1 MNPRDRKARD
11 LLAVAAAVI
20 STAAACDTPA
30 GSCTARW
37 TLPGGTICCA
47 RHIDGCPEL
56 TTEQVDHTYA
66 TGTRGQGLHREDHG
80 THSLVGGNGRRI
92 IVREDADGLYVGGVL
107 LTSHSAVR
115 DLSDLL
121 SDLATGMWARDGRE

>member
-1 MNPRDRKARD
+1 MNPRDHKARD

-56 TTEQVDHTYA
+56 TTEQVNHTYE
-66 TGTRGQGLHREDHG
+66 TGADGPGLHRKDGH
-80 THSLVGGNGRRI
+80 TWSLVGDNGRRI

-107 LTSHSAVR
+107 LDDPIVVIRLAN
-115 DLSDLL
+115 LL
-121 SDLATGMWARDGRE
+121 GQLGRSMAAERSGR